1 MNRREELLTLT
12 GQALNGMLSAD
23 STFLSKLVDRTVH
36 NKIAHIAVSIA
47 EEALEKIDNIEK
59 SENGTE

>member
-36 NKIAHIAVSIA
+36 KKIAHTAVSIA
-47 EEALEKIDNIEK
+47 KDVLDNIDDIERTEK
-59 SENGTE
+59 EI